1 MEHDITIERGPGES
15 AAAVPA
21 EPAARPHPT
30 RPLSP
35 EAQTLAAQLAAALGE
50 TAPDP
55 VEQIARAV
63 DRLGAERVRAFLAQV
78 QDIEAAGGRMLPSS
92 SDAALPM
99 ACSSSCCVKVRT

>member
-15 AAAVPA
+15 GRTRTSHTTT
-21 EPAARPHPT
+21 RPRAT

-35 EAQTLAAQLAAALGE
+35 EAQALAAEIATALGE

-55 VEQIARAV
+55 VGQIARAV
-63 DRLGAERVRAFLAQV
+63 DRLGAERARMFLAQV
-78 QDIEAAGGRMLPSS
+78 QEIEAGGGRTLPSS

-99 ACSSSCCVKVRT
+99 ACSSSCCV